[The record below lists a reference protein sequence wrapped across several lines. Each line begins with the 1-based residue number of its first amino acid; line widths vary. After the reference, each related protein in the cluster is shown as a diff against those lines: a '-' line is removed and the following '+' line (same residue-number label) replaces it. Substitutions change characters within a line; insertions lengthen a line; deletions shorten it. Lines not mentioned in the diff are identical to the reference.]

1 MSGKIN
7 PKDTVSVF
15 FLIIC
20 SKVVS
25 KTLDFSNLINFVY
38 MLLDKKKSFFEEKFL
53 ILKKEICLFLYNSKF
68 KKQKSFSL
76 TNKNYDDFILNGLF
90 YNTKIGHSLK
100 NNAVITKI
108 INKKKSKKNL
118 VIGHRKNISG
128 KLKKIENKIRNIT
141 VNKKFDIDLFFYY
154 NKIFR
159 YKFRNSN
166 GQIFPV
172 ISIKKNIG
180 LSRVNADIDRDLI
193 IKEHVLS
200 YDDINK
206 LNSKMLLRIRLLLK
220 NFLLVEKKKKVQ
232 FYEFKNLY
240 KERYFQNILKKSS
253 YLKKSQIK
261 QLFQKNKKIRN
272 PRICINLDILLEKTR
287 LNFCQDSSNGNF
299 ITGNLSNLDYS
310 EKKEEILVSL
320 FYNKNKTK
328 LLSQSNFRFSR
339 KENYNFYENSI
350 NSKFSE
356 SDENIETKKLSS
368 FVDQIVN
375 IWGKKMFIYDHYKI
389 LIMEKIFLE
398 IFYKKKDN
406 LLKKII
412 IILGKFLE
420 KKYERRQFLTIY
432 NSLNNCYRR
441 IILEKGK
448 QLIKKM
454 SLLKI
459 ISFQEKI
466 INNLTQKEDENIFIN
481 LNIKKKTGSSV
492 RMSKKIFILEKHL
505 KKLKSLTACRED
517 EFRNKLV
524 KGLLQK
530 INCPVN
536 NNLEKDVL
544 LEDCGHTFSSRCI
557 QNLIKK
563 RNRKC
568 PICGSSFGLV
578 NVKSLYLI

>member
-1 MSGKIN
+1 MCNEIG

-68 KKQKSFSL
+68 TKQNFFFL
-76 TNKNYDDFILNGLF
+76 TNRNYGDFKLKELF
-90 YNTKIGHSLK
+90 YSTKIGHSLK
-100 NNAVITKI
+100 NNSIITKI

-118 VIGHRKNISG
+118 VISHRKYIYG
-128 KLKKIENKIRNIT
+128 KLKKIENKIRNMT
-141 VNKKFDIDLFFYY
+141 VNKRFDTDLFFYY

-166 GQIFPV
+166 GHIFPV
-172 ISIKKNIG
+172 ITIKKNLG
-180 LSRVNADIDRDLI
+180 LPRFNADYDRGLI
-193 IKEHVLS
+193 KQEPALS

-220 NFLLVEKKKKVQ
+220 NFLLAEKKKKVQ

-240 KERYFQNILKKSS
+240 KERYFQDILKKSS

-261 QLFQKNKKIRN
+261 QLFQKNQKIKN
-272 PRICINLDILLEKTR
+272 PRVCINLDILLEKIR
-287 LNFCQDSSNGNF
+287 LNFRQDSSNDSAV
-299 ITGNLSNLDYS
+299 TGKLSNLYYN
-310 EKKEEILVSL
+310 EKKKEISVSL
-320 FYNKNKTK
+320 FYNKNKTN

-350 NSKFSE
+350 NSKFPE
-356 SDENIETKKLSS
+356 SDENIETKKRSS
-368 FVDQIVN
+368 FVDEIVH
-375 IWGKKMFIYDHYKI
+375 IWGKKRFIYGHYKI

-412 IILGKFLE
+412 IILGKILE
-420 KKYERRQFLTIY
+420 KKYEHRQFLTIC

-441 IILEKGK
+441 IVLEKGK

-466 INNLTQKEDENIFIN
+466 INNLTQKEDENVYIN

-492 RMSKKIFILEKHL
+492 RMSKKFFILEKHL
-505 KKLKSLTACRED
+505 KKIKSLTACRED
-517 EFRNKLV
+517 EFKNRLA

-544 LEDCGHTFSSRCI
+544 LEDCGHAFSSRCI

-568 PICGSSFGLV
+568 PICGSSFGLD
-578 NVKSLYLI
+578 NVKLLYLI

>member
-38 MLLDKKKSFFEEKFL
+38 MLLDKKKSFFEERFL

-261 QLFQKNKKIRN
+261 QLFQKKQKNQK
-272 PRICINLDILLEKTR
+272 PENLYKFR
-287 LNFCQDSSNGNF
+287 YF
-299 ITGNLSNLDYS
+299 TGKN
-310 EKKEEILVSL
+310 EI
-320 FYNKNKTK
+320 
-328 LLSQSNFRFSR
+328 
-339 KENYNFYENSI
+339 
-350 NSKFSE
+350 
-356 SDENIETKKLSS
+356 
-368 FVDQIVN
+368 
-375 IWGKKMFIYDHYKI
+375 
-389 LIMEKIFLE
+389 
-398 IFYKKKDN
+398 
-406 LLKKII
+406 
-412 IILGKFLE
+412 KFLP
-420 KKYERRQFLTIY
+420 RF
-432 NSLNNCYRR
+432 
-441 IILEKGK
+441 
-448 QLIKKM
+448 
-454 SLLKI
+454 
-459 ISFQEKI
+459 
-466 INNLTQKEDENIFIN
+466 
-481 LNIKKKTGSSV
+481 
-492 RMSKKIFILEKHL
+492 
-505 KKLKSLTACRED
+505 
-517 EFRNKLV
+517 V
-524 KGLLQK
+524 K
-530 INCPVN
+530 
-536 NNLEKDVL
+536 
-544 LEDCGHTFSSRCI
+544 R
-557 QNLIKK
+557 
-563 RNRKC
+563 
-568 PICGSSFGLV
+568 
-578 NVKSLYLI
+578 